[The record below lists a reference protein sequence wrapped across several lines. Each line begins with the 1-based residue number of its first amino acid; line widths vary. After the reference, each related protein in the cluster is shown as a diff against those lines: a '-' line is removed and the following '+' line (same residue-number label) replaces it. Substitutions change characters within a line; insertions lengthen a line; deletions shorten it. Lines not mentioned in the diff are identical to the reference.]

1 METLPGR
8 TPRPEHVANIRA
20 QRTDTP
26 VLPPTYE
33 AFLGLDYSIW
43 LRVRTASTTER
54 VWLVFDAAGNPVGHL
69 RVPRT
74 MSIRAASL
82 RQLWA
87 IEDDADGVP
96 SVVRYAVG
104 GRE

>member
-1 METLPGR
+1 
-8 TPRPEHVANIRA
+8 
-20 QRTDTP
+20 
-26 VLPPTYE
+26 
-33 AFLGLDYSIW
+33 
-43 LRVRTASTTER
+43 
-54 VWLVFDAAGNPVGHL
+54 
-69 RVPRT
+69 